1 MKRTFWML
9 IVAWALLPACQNNA
23 SEQKKRKTDPRLMIA
38 VAANVQY
45 AMKDLASA
53 FEQQHRIKIETN
65 VSSSGKLTAQI
76 QQGAP
81 FDLFLSANM
90 KYPQTLYEGG
100 YAVDTPLVYAY
111 GALVLWT
118 LKDLEMNDEKTVL
131 SAGNFEKL
139 AIANPK
145 NAPYGEQAI
154 RMLEHYQLYE
164 QVEPKLVYGES
175 IAQTNQYIVSR
186 ACDLGVTAKSV
197 VLSPD
202 IQGRGRWVEIA
213 AEAYEPIKQGVV
225 ITKYGQREH
234 PEAAKAFLDFL
245 FSPEAKAI
253 FKKYG
258 YTL

>member
-1 MKRTFWML
+1 MTKYYLWGVIIL
-9 IVAWALLPACQNNA
+9 GLLLSACKNGR
-23 SEQKKRKTDPRLMIA
+23 ETDTDQKLMIA

-45 AMKDLASA
+45 AMKELATT
-53 FEQQHRIKIETN
+53 FEQTYDIKIQTN

-90 KYPQTLYEGG
+90 KYPQTLFDNG
-100 YAVDTPLVYAY
+100 YATAEPTIYAY
-111 GALVLWT
+111 GAIVLWT
-118 LKDLEMNDEKTVL
+118 MKELDLTNDSAFL
-131 SAGNFEKL
+131 QAGNFEKL

-154 RMLEHYQLYE
+154 RMLENYGLLE
-164 QVEPKLVYGES
+164 QIEPRLVYGES
-175 IAQTNQYIVSR
+175 IAQTNQYIMSR

-202 IQGRGRWVEIA
+202 LKDQGQWIEVSSNAYSPIQ
-213 AEAYEPIKQGVV
+213 QGVV
-225 ITKYGQREH
+225 ITKYGQEH
-234 PEAAKAFLDFL
+234 HFEACKAFLDFL
-245 FSPEAKAI
+245 FSPEAKTI

-258 YTL
+258 YQ